1 MLNGVM
7 NEVPVYIFA
16 GFLESGKTTFLQEC
30 LENEDFIDGKRTLLL
45 VCEEG
50 EVEYDQKRFA
60 SPENVF
66 PALVEKEE
74 HLTEEWLNY
83 LQKKYK
89 IEKVL
94 VEFNGMWKL
103 ESFIENSP
111 ENWVLCQA
119 MCMVDSG
126 TFEMYNTNMRNQVAD
141 KFKTCDTVV
150 FNRWNDSFDRNAVH
164 KVVRTFNKRSDI
176 LYEYEDGRVEP
187 DTIPDPLPYDINADI
202 IEIEDLDYAIFYREV
217 NEEPQDYE
225 GKVVRVKGRTLTD
238 HRMPEGCF
246 IFGRHVM
253 TCCVEDIEFCGILA
267 RLEGDVSTLKSKG
280 WAIMTARVT
289 WEEHE
294 IYNGEE
300 GPVLNLL
307 EIEDCEEPEE
317 EVAVFY

>member
-1 MLNGVM
+1 MLKGDIM
-7 NEVPVYIFA
+7 EVPVYIFA
-16 GFLESGKTTFLQEC
+16 GFLESGKTTFIQEC
-30 LENEDFIDGKRTLLL
+30 LEQPDFNEGERTLLL

-50 EVEYDQKRFA
+50 EVEYKPGKYAFA
-60 SPENVF
+60 HNIF

-74 HLTEEWLNY
+74 HLTEEWLDY
-83 LQKKYK
+83 LQKKYR

-94 VEFNGMWKL
+94 VEFNGMWQL
-103 ESFIENSP
+103 ESFIANSP
-111 ENWVLCQA
+111 ENWLLYQA
-119 MCMVDSG
+119 MCMVDST
-126 TFEMYNTNMRNQVAD
+126 TFEMYNTNMRNLVAD
-141 KFKTCDTVV
+141 KFKNCDTVV
-150 FNRWNDSFDRNAVH
+150 FNRWDDKYDRTAVH

-176 LYEYEDGRVEP
+176 LYEYPDGRVEP

-202 IEIEDLDYAIFYREV
+202 IEIDDLDYAIFYREV

-267 RLEGDVSTLKSKG
+267 RMDGDVSSLTSTG
-280 WAIMTARVT
+280 WAIMTARVS
-289 WEEHE
+289 WEAHE
-294 IYNGEE
+294 IYKGEE
-300 GPVLNLL
+300 GPILNLI
-307 EIEDCEEPEE
+307 EIEDCDEPDD